1 MNSLLLDH
9 LLTLLFITL
18 IGLPV
23 SEVAINELALDLQ
36 RHGEE
41 TVTGNRQGARRKFN
55 VI

>member
-1 MNSLLLDH
+1 VDN
-9 LLTLLFITL
+9 LLTLLVITL

-23 SEVAINELALDLQ
+23 SKVTIDELALDLQ

-41 TVTGNRQGARRKFN
+41 TIIGKRQGARRKFN